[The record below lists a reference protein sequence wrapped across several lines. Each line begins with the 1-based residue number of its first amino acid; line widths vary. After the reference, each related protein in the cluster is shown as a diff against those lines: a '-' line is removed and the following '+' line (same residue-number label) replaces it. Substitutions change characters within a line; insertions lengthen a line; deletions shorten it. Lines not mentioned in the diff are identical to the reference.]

1 LKFHNCALPFG
12 VPLRCGA
19 AAATL
24 ATDLG
29 LNVVTGIV
37 AVAIA
42 TVAAP
47 VVAARAAVAA
57 TFLCKTAADGV
68 AAGRCTIDRDGLARR
83 LGHNCELATRRRGR
97 PTQLA
102 FPAPLLHQS

>member
-1 LKFHNCALPFG
+1 MKFHSCALPFG
-12 VPLRCGA
+12 VPLGCGA

-29 LNVVTGIV
+29 LNVVTGVV

-57 TFLCKTAADGV
+57 TFFCKTAADGV
-68 AAGRCTIDRDGLARR
+68 AAGRCAIDRDGLR
-83 LGHNCELATRRRGR
+83 HNCELATRRRGR
-97 PTQLA
+97 PTPLA